1 MKLIFREGRTM
12 VRKSFTRKKIIMH
25 KTIKIAAV
33 AVSLLMG
40 GTLVRQSNAADA
52 NEDAIKQVMKD
63 FHKAPKG
70 VDPICKKAS
79 EGTASMDEIKKLIAS
94 YKVLAKTKA
103 PQGEAS
109 SWTEKTKKLVE
120 TSMAL
125 EKGGAEAQAKY
136 KEAVNCKACH
146 SLHKPEDK
154 K

>member
-1 MKLIFREGRTM
+1 
-12 VRKSFTRKKIIMH
+12 MH
-25 KTIKIAAV
+25 KTLKLAAL

-40 GTLVRQSNAADA
+40 GTLVRQLNAADA
-52 NEDAIKQVMKD
+52 NEDAIKQVMKE

-70 VDPICKKAS
+70 VDPICKKAT
-79 EGTASMDEIKKLIAS
+79 EGTASMDEIKRLIEC

-103 PQGEAS
+103 PQGEAA
-109 SWTEKTKKLVE
+109 SWTEKTRKLVE
-120 TSMAL
+120 TSQAL
-125 EKGGAEAQAKY
+125 PKGGADAQAKY